1 MASTTPNGQVPAR
14 NPYVLESTQ
23 PQAKARTNCRPR
35 RSSAYISIMNVT
47 AAAPNAVSMSAVLQ
61 SASGLDR
68 AGRWADLDGRDNG
81 GMSREARLGV
91 VLGINMVMVLA
102 LLVVGLFAHSLGV
115 LASGADYLGDAF
127 GAGLALLAL
136 RLSRRGQGGRA
147 SSVTAL
153 VNASL
158 LLAVT
163 LAVIAEAIYR
173 LSTGAPSIHGVP
185 VVVVSV
191 IAAGAM
197 IACAFIL
204 GDVGGD
210 LGMESVMLDTVADAA
225 AALGVAVSGG
235 VILLTGGTY
244 WLDSLVA
251 LVIALVVAFH
261 AIKLLRK
268 VVLDLRQRPTSPSP
282 VGVSER

>member
-1 MASTTPNGQVPAR
+1 
-14 NPYVLESTQ
+14 
-23 PQAKARTNCRPR
+23 
-35 RSSAYISIMNVT
+35 
-47 AAAPNAVSMSAVLQ
+47 MSQ
-61 SASGLDR
+61 G
-68 AGRWADLDGRDNG
+68 
-81 GMSREARLGV
+81 ARLSL
-91 VLGINMVMVLA
+91 VLGINLTMVLA
-102 LLVVGLFAHSLGV
+102 LLLVGLFAHSLGV

-127 GAGLALLAL
+127 GAGFALLAL
-136 RLSRRGQGGRA
+136 RLSRRRQDGRA
-147 SSVTAL
+147 TSLAAL

-163 LAVIAEAIYR
+163 VAVIVEAIYR

-197 IACAFIL
+197 IACALIL

-210 LGMESVMLDTVADAA
+210 VGMQSVMLDSVADAA
-225 AALGVAVSGG
+225 AALGVAISGG

-244 WLDSLVA
+244 WLDSAVA

-261 AIKLLRK
+261 ALKLLRK
-268 VVLDLRQRPTSPSP
+268 VTAELSRRVTTGSVKMP
-282 VGVSER
+282 EH

>member
-1 MASTTPNGQVPAR
+1 
-14 NPYVLESTQ
+14 
-23 PQAKARTNCRPR
+23 
-35 RSSAYISIMNVT
+35 MN
-47 AAAPNAVSMSAVLQ
+47 
-61 SASGLDR
+61 
-68 AGRWADLDGRDNG
+68 
-81 GMSREARLGV
+81 REARLGV
-91 VLGINMVMVLA
+91 VLAINLVMVAA
-102 LLVVGLFAHSLGV
+102 LLMVGVFAHSLGV

-136 RLSRRGQGGRA
+136 RLSRRGQGGYA
-147 SSVTAL
+147 SSFAAL

-158 LLAVT
+158 LLVVT

-185 VVVVSV
+185 VVVVSI

-204 GDVGGD
+204 GDAGGD
-210 LGMESVMLDTVADAA
+210 LGMESVMLDTIADAA
-225 AALGVAVSGG
+225 AALGVAISGV

-261 AIKLLRK
+261 AIRLLRK
-268 VVLDLRQRPTSPSP
+268 VAL
-282 VGVSER
+282 

>member
-1 MASTTPNGQVPAR
+1 LP
-14 NPYVLESTQ
+14 
-23 PQAKARTNCRPR
+23 
-35 RSSAYISIMNVT
+35 
-47 AAAPNAVSMSAVLQ
+47 
-61 SASGLDR
+61 
-68 AGRWADLDGRDNG
+68 DNG
-81 GMSREARLGV
+81 GVSQEARLGA
-91 VLGINMVMVLA
+91 VLGINLVMVLA
-102 LLVVGLFAHSLGV
+102 LLLVGFFAHSLGV

-136 RLSRRGQGGRA
+136 RLSHRRQNGRA
-147 SSVTAL
+147 TALAAL

-158 LLAVT
+158 LLTVT
-163 LAVIAEAIYR
+163 LVVIVEAIYR
-173 LSTGAPSIHGVP
+173 LSTGAPSIHGAP
-185 VVVVSV
+185 VVLVSV

-197 IACAFIL
+197 IACALIL

-210 LGMESVMLDTVADAA
+210 LGIQSVMLDSVADAA
-225 AALGVAVSGG
+225 AALGVAISGG

-268 VVLDLRQRPTSPSP
+268 VAPATTHTST
-282 VGVSER
+282 

>member
-1 MASTTPNGQVPAR
+1 
-14 NPYVLESTQ
+14 
-23 PQAKARTNCRPR
+23 
-35 RSSAYISIMNVT
+35 
-47 AAAPNAVSMSAVLQ
+47 
-61 SASGLDR
+61 
-68 AGRWADLDGRDNG
+68 
-81 GMSREARLGV
+81 MSREARLGV
-91 VLGINMVMVLA
+91 VLGINLVMVVA
-102 LLVVGLFAHSLGV
+102 LLLVGFFAHSLGV

-147 SSVTAL
+147 SSVAAL

-158 LLAVT
+158 LLVVT

-197 IACAFIL
+197 VASAFIL
-204 GDVGGD
+204 GDAGGD

-225 AALGVAVSGG
+225 AALGVAISGG

-251 LVIALVVAFH
+251 LVIAFVVAFH

-268 VVLDLRQRPTSPSP
+268 VARELRQRPTASSS